1 MSISVKYEL
10 TSVWSEVL
18 SPLVSV
24 DELAWTA
31 ISLILLRILLI
42 SLKPDSA
49 VWVNVFA
56 EPAVWIASVKLP
68 IFEFSLDIV
77 PVTLGLS
84 DALFILFPDDSFSE
98 DSWVFLDLILN
109 FFER

>member
-1 MSISVKYEL
+1 MFLNFITFVMLSISVKYEL

-18 SPLVSV
+18 SPVVNV

-31 ISLILLRILLI
+31 ISLIRLRILLI
-42 SLKPDSA
+42 SLNPDSA

-68 IFEFSLDIV
+68 IFE
-77 PVTLGLS
+77 
-84 DALFILFPDDSFSE
+84 
-98 DSWVFLDLILN
+98 LN
-109 FFER
+109 H